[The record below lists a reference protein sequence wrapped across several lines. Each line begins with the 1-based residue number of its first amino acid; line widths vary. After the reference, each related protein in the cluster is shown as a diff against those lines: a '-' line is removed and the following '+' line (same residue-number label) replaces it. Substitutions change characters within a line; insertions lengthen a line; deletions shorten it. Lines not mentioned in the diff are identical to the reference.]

1 MLNTVR
7 RETMITSIVLLS
19 IASAQNIS
27 PQTGKVTTY
36 RTLRYASV
44 VGQTTDFTCG
54 PAALATLLTHYYGRP
69 VSEETFTERSVAD
82 MQARG
87 KEVVEGLTLLSLR
100 NALTT
105 ESVSSVGYKL
115 TLEQLRVV
123 LAQGLPVVANVVYP
137 KGHYYLVL
145 AVDDQNVLLADPS
158 WGVRSQPIRNFLNA
172 WNGVVLIPEPSEVEA
187 TQARTQ
193 VALQLSKYRE
203 RLERLKTGA

>member
-1 MLNTVR
+1 MIKVR
-7 RETMITSIVLLS
+7 IPLLLMAL
-19 IASAQNIS
+19 ASTLAES
-27 PQTGKVTTY
+27 VGVDY
-36 RTLRYASV
+36 RTLRYSSV

-54 PAALATLLTHYYGRP
+54 PAALATLLTHYYGQP
-69 VSEETFTERSVAD
+69 VSEQTLTERSVAD

-87 KEVVEGLTLLSLR
+87 KEVVEGITLLALR

-105 ESVSSVGYKL
+105 EDVLSAGYKL

-172 WNGVVLIPEPSEVEA
+172 WNGVVLIPEPSEAEA
-187 TQARTQ
+187 TQARAQ

>member
-1 MLNTVR
+1 MNLDHRLKSLRIATGV
-7 RETMITSIVLLS
+7 SVLLL
-19 IASAQNIS
+19 AFCANATAQG
-27 PQTGKVTTY
+27 QDY
-36 RTLRYASV
+36 RTLRYQSV

-105 ESVSSVGYKL
+105 ESVSSAGYKL
-115 TLEQLRVV
+115 TLEQLRGVMEE
-123 LAQGLPVVANVVYP
+123 GLPVVANVVYP
-137 KGHYYLVL
+137 RGHYYLVL

-158 WGVRSQPIRNFLNA
+158 WGVRSQPIANFLNA
-172 WNGVVLIPEPSEVEA
+172 WNGVVLIPEPSEAEA

-193 VALQLSKYRE
+193 VAGQLAKYRE

>member
-1 MLNTVR
+1 MLRKRFVVAL
-7 RETMITSIVLLS
+7 MILFSS
-19 IASAQNIS
+19 ASAD
-27 PQTGKVTTY
+27 Y

-44 VGQTTDFTCG
+44 VGQTSDFTCG

-69 VSEETFTERSVAD
+69 VAEQTLTERSVAD

-87 KEVVEGLTLLSLR
+87 KEVVEGITLLSLR
-100 NALTT
+100 NALGS
-105 ESVSSVGYKL
+105 ESISSAGYKL

-172 WNGVVLIPEPSEVEA
+172 WNGVVLIPEPSESEV

>member
-1 MLNTVR
+1 MIGF
-7 RETMITSIVLLS
+7 RE
-19 IASAQNIS
+19 
-27 PQTGKVTTY
+27 
-36 RTLRYASV
+36 LRYQSV

-69 VSEETFTERSVAD
+69 VAEQTLTERSVAD

-105 ESVSSVGYKL
+105 ESVSSAGYKL
-115 TLEQLRVV
+115 TLEQLRGVME
-123 LAQGLPVVANVVYP
+123 AGLPVVANVVYP

-158 WGVRSQPIRNFLNA
+158 WGVRSQPIANFLNA
-172 WNGVVLIPEPSEVEA
+172 WNGIVLMPQPSEAEA
-187 TQARTQ
+187 VQARVQ
-193 VALQLSKYRE
+193 VRQQLSKYRE
-203 RLERLKTGA
+203 RSERLKTGA